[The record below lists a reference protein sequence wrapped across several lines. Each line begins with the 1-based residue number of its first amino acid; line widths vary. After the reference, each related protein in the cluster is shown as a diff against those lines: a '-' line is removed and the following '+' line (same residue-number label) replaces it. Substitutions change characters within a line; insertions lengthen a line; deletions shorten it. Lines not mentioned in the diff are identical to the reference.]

1 MTIRLMTVF
10 AAAVAAFAQQE
21 PRPAGGGP
29 RGGGGG
35 GGTATEP
42 EIKPYERVIIKEA
55 KSQTGLFSVH
65 QVKGKHYF
73 EIPANQLNR
82 DMLLVVSFKST
93 ANGLGYG
100 GTEVEEGV
108 VRWERRDKKLLLRSI
123 AYDVVSQDGDPMAKA
138 VHASNEQTVV
148 MVFNIEAL
156 GKDDAPVIDV
166 TRLFTT
172 DVTEF
177 SARRTIGAR
186 GFDGSRSLIEKVRA
200 FPMNINVEALH
211 TYTGPEGGG
220 PGGAGA
226 PTPGTGRGTAM
237 RPGTNATV
245 VVSYSMI
252 QLPEMPMRAR
262 LFDDRMGYFNL
273 RRTSYVSPSGRAK
286 EIRYVKRWRLEKK
299 DSAAAVSEPIKPIV
313 FYIDPA
319 TPPQWVPFVKKGV
332 EDWQPAFESAGFTNA
347 IQARET
353 PKDDPDFS
361 LEDARYSSIRW
372 LASPVQNAY
381 GPSVAD
387 PRSGEIIEADIKM
400 FHNVLLLLRNWYFT
414 QVGHLDKRAQKF
426 PVPDELM
433 GELIRYV
440 VAHEVGHS
448 IGLQHNM
455 KASGMYSLQQV
466 RDKNFVKKMGHT
478 PTLMDYSRFNYVA
491 QPEDG
496 IALEDL
502 IPKIAPY
509 DHYAIHWGYAPIPQA
524 SSAED
529 EHRVLDQWLREQES
543 KPWLRF
549 SVPGGT
555 GIDPTEQTE
564 AVGDADA
571 VLATALGTKNIKRAL
586 DLAPGAFPA
595 NGENNEDLGDLYNE
609 IVRQWRNELGH
620 ITPLI
625 GGMQAQNRH
634 QGQNGPVFTPVPR
647 ERQKQAVRFLSDNLF
662 ATPSWLIRPD
672 ILSRTTPQ
680 GALSQIGNLQ
690 RAILDRL
697 LETRKLERMMEN
709 EALHGAQAYAPADFF
724 SDLRAGV
731 FGELSGA
738 APRVDPYRRNLQRI
752 FVDLAGVLLNRPA
765 APPQAVPARGERP
778 IPYSGVNDTR
788 ALVRSELRAIAFLAK
803 SKETAAT
810 DTATRAHLADLQDQI
825 AKILDPKFAPAA
837 PPAAAAPTRRSIE
850 TCWPE
855 NE

>member
-1 MTIRLMTVF
+1 MTIRMLIFF
-10 AAAVAAFAQQE
+10 AAAIAVFAQEE
-21 PRPAGGGP
+21 PRRPGAGGP
-29 RGGGGG
+29 RGGGSG
-35 GGTATEP
+35 ASSEP
-42 EIKPYERVIIKEA
+42 EIKAYDKVITKDA
-55 KSQTGLFSVH
+55 KSQTGLFGVH
-65 QVKGKHYF
+65 QVKSKHYF
-73 EIPANQLNR
+73 EIPASQLNR

-100 GTEVEEGV
+100 GTEVEEVV
-108 VRWERRDKKLLLRSI
+108 VRWERRDTKVLLRSI
-123 AYDVVSQDGDPMAKA
+123 GHDIVSKEGDPIANA
-138 VHASNEQTVV
+138 VRASNEQTVV
-148 MVFNIEAL
+148 MAFNIEAL

-166 TRLFTT
+166 TRLFTS

-186 GFDGSRSLIEKVRA
+186 GFDAARSLIEKVRA
-200 FPMNINVEALH
+200 FPMNVNVEALH
-211 TYTGPEGGG
+211 TYTGPEGGAGSPAPG
-220 PGGAGA
+220 PAA
-226 PTPGTGRGTAM
+226 GTAM
-237 RPGTNATV
+237 RPGTNASV
-245 VVSYSMI
+245 VVSYSLI
-252 QLPEMPMRAR
+252 QLPETPMRAR

-299 DSAAAVSEPIKPIV
+299 DPAATVSEPVKPIV

-332 EDWQPAFESAGFTNA
+332 EDWQPAFESAGFRNA

-400 FHNVLLLLRNWYFT
+400 YHNVLLLLRNWYFT

-426 PVPDELM
+426 PMPNELM

-466 RDKNFVKKMGHT
+466 RDKNFVRKMGHT

-496 IALEDL
+496 IAVDDL

-509 DHYAIHWGYAPIPQA
+509 DHYAIHWGYAPIPEA
-524 SSAED
+524 SSSED
-529 EHRVLDQWLREQES
+529 EHRVLDKWLREQES

-555 GIDPTEQTE
+555 GIDPTDQTE

-571 VLATALGTKNIKRAL
+571 VLATALGTRNIKRVL
-586 DLAPGAFPA
+586 DLAPGAFPP
-595 NGENNEDLGDLYNE
+595 NGESNEDLSDLYNE

-620 ITPLI
+620 ITPVI

-634 QGQNGPVFTPVPR
+634 QGQSGPVFAPVPR
-647 ERQKQAVRFLSDNLF
+647 ERQKQAVKFFADNLF
-662 ATPSWLIRPD
+662 ATPSWLVRPD

-680 GALSQIGNLQ
+680 GALVQVGTLQ
-690 RAILDRL
+690 RTILDRL

-709 EALHGAQAYAPADFF
+709 EALHGAQAYAPAEFF
-724 SDLRAGV
+724 SDLRSAI
-731 FGELSGA
+731 FGELSGP

-765 APPQAVPARGERP
+765 APPPPTPGRVERA

-803 SKETAAT
+803 SKEAAAA
-810 DTATRAHLADLQDQI
+810 DTVTRAHLADLQDQI
-825 AKILDPKFAPAA
+825 AKALDPKFAPAA
-837 PPAAAAPTRRSIE
+837 APATAGPARRSIE